1 VNYKNVP
8 HAHIVRSII
17 EHSQASWQAFS
28 EGRGIRAHR
37 ELEKV
42 NKGLEILL
50 AIMNAEEKGLFETAE
65 HLMSSIDLGE

>member
-1 VNYKNVP
+1 MNYTNIP

-17 EHSQASWQAFS
+17 KHAQASWQALR
-28 EGRGIRAHR
+28 EGKVIKAVI

-42 NKGLEILL
+42 NVGLKILL

-65 HLMSSIDLGE
+65 HLMSSIDLGG